1 MRTEN
6 MQTGE
11 KERQRDGDVKIESG
25 PESGGVQP
33 GQRWSDSSANKVES
47 VKERGF
53 SVELGDAVNPKES
66 AIQHNIYS
74 ANRIKKRVGREGW
87 MDGGEFLFLCLS
99 IFIRVSGLSIK
110 KLQVC
115 K

>member
-74 ANRIKKRVGREGW
+74 ANRIKKRVGRDGW
-87 MDGGEFLFLCLS
+87 MVVSFYFYVSLFLYVYQGCL
-99 IFIRVSGLSIK
+99 
-110 KLQVC
+110 
-115 K
+115 